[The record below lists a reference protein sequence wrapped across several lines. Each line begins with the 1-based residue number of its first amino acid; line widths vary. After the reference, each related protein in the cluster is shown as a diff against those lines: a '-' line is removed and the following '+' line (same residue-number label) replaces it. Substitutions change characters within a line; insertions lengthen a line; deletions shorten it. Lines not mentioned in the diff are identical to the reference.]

1 MKKIDLFDKYTTP
14 ESWKDAV
21 RSGVRQEKE
30 KKRYSLSFLPSLQTV
45 LAVVIICV
53 VVGFV
58 AKGGIVNLI
67 NTTKDDNSENNG
79 YTPNAGFVG
88 NNAHSTV
95 ATKDMTEEELKYA
108 YKAYSDSF
116 GITET
121 EGGYQRFVSE
131 INRELPD
138 NQQVVIT
145 CGLDKAICKR
155 TNIIYTSEDGSIPLG
170 TGKDN
175 YYAVIIVPIVFDD
188 GSVVDV
194 EYFNT
199 YYKLHNNGAL
209 VDYYSSAIDSNMKL
223 NFVKY
228 EELPNVMFAVC
239 KMSEYDASG
248 KSKKPL
254 YIQDTIEAEKE
265 VPVEYVAG
273 YFTRDEVNDIYK
285 NGTNLTC
292 SCGHGECTHFK
303 VKEHEELVFGISF
316 ITEIT
321 ED

>member
-30 KKRYSLSFLPSLQTV
+30 KKHYSLSFLPSLQTV

-67 NTTKDDNSENNG
+67 NTTTDDNSENNG

-155 TNIIYTSEDGSIPLG
+155 TNIIFTDARGSIPSG
-170 TGKDN
+170 AESSEP
-175 YYAVIIVPIVFDD
+175 YSVIIVPIVFEDSS
-188 GSVVDV
+188 SVNL
-194 EYFNT
+194 EYFNSH
-199 YYKLHNNGAL
+199 YNLCSNGGL
-209 VDYYSSAIDSNMKL
+209 LNLYYSSADCDMDL
-223 NFVKY
+223 QFVKY
-228 EELPNVMFAVC
+228 EELPDVVFAVC
-239 KMSEYDASG
+239 KLYEYYTQGIPDGNSDV
-248 KSKKPL
+248 KE
-254 YIQDTIEAEKE
+254 IIETERTI
-265 VPVEYVAG
+265 PVEYVAG
-273 YFTRDEVNDIYK
+273 LFTRDEVNDIYK

-316 ITEIT
+316 ISKIT